1 MLHRPDRETVV
12 PIVVVLRIDSA
23 TVEVQVPSVTGTIP
37 CRRPVVAVR
46 TAIVAGSPI
55 AVTGAGEEEPPKE
68 YLSLGSVLL
77 CGRLSPIRLQGRTN
91 E

>member
-12 PIVVVLRIDSA
+12 PIVVVLGIDSS

-55 AVTGAGEEEPPKE
+55 AVAGAGEEEPPKE
-68 YLSLGSVLL
+68 YLSLGLCTIVWSVVTYTVA
-77 CGRLSPIRLQGRTN
+77 GKN
-91 E
+91 K